1 MITEEQ
7 IRNSQQKVFVPEL
20 ERSVIDLNL
29 VRKIGIAEKQVTV
42 TLASTALSQEA
53 QEFVTVGVKAALQ
66 SIKITDVFVEF
77 IEAKPE
83 ELNQVKNIIAVM
95 SGKGGV
101 GKSLI
106 TALLAIALRRQGNE
120 VGILDADIT
129 GSSIP
134 RMFGVNTRPIGSD
147 TGLMPVLSESG
158 IELMSMNL
166 LLPQE
171 DSAVIWRAPLMSK
184 AISQFWTDVLWGKLD
199 YLLIDLP
206 PGTADAPLTVMQSLP
221 ISGVIIV
228 STPQGLVE
236 MIVKK
241 AVNMAQKMNKPI
253 LGVVEN
259 MSYFY
264 APDTKKRYELF
275 GASKGEA
282 LAKVSQAP
290 LLGQL
295 PIDSE
300 LARLCDNGDI
310 EHYAGESIGSLGKA
324 LMAALATKEG
334 KGK

>member
-1 MITEEQ
+1 MITAEQ
-7 IRNSQQKVFVPEL
+7 INRSLQKVFVPEVQ
-20 ERSVIDLNL
+20 RSVIDLNL
-29 VRKIGIAEKQVTV
+29 VRKITIAEKQVTI
-42 TLASTALSQEA
+42 TLASTALSPEA
-53 QEFVTVGVKAALQ
+53 QEFVTAGVKAALQ
-66 SIKITDVFVEF
+66 SIKITDIIVEF
-77 IEAKPE
+77 VEAKPG
-83 ELNQVKNIIAVM
+83 ELNEVKNIIAVM

-101 GKSLI
+101 GKSLV
-106 TALLAIALRRQGNE
+106 TALLAIALKRDGNE

-134 RMFGVNTRPIGSD
+134 RMFGINTRPIGSD
-147 TGLMPVLSESG
+147 TGLMPVLSKSG

-236 MIVKK
+236 MIAKK

-282 LAKVSQAP
+282 LAKVAKAP
-290 LLGQL
+290 LLGTL

-310 EHYAGESIGSLGKA
+310 EHYTGESIGNLGKA
-324 LMAALATKEG
+324 LMTALEKKAG
-334 KGK
+334 K